1 MVVNQKKWAPKEI
14 LTNNAV
20 WHKKLTAVWSISR
33 YVERSDSGAEAKQP
47 IQFLLQLLS
56 LWFYWRKSE
65 SEHKFWQSKKPK
77 KSLEFALFFF
87 FFSPEFWNFFTYQHV
102 TYYSNITTTVY
113 VQICIKRW
121 CHFFI
126 SNTLTSWTFHDVI
139 LLSFENGIQVQNN

>member
-1 MVVNQKKWAPKEI
+1 MVVNQKKWDPKEI

-33 YVERSDSGAEAKQP
+33 YVERSDSEAAAKQP

-102 TYYSNITTTVY
+102 TYYNNNSLYTNMHQEMMPFFHFKHTNLLNLS
-113 VQICIKRW
+113 W
-121 CHFFI
+121 CNFI
-126 SNTLTSWTFHDVI
+126 VI
-139 LLSFENGIQVQNN
+139 W